1 MMELPLDRPAGI
13 LIKTTLVDY
22 PGHVAGSFFLKGCN
36 LRCPY
41 CYNIG
46 LVLPEISPDGLSTV
60 QELFDH
66 LEKRRNV
73 LSGLVISGGEP
84 LINSYTPLIIQKAK
98 ELGYKVKIDTNGL
111 LPDKLQAMLDDE
123 NLKPDFI
130 ALDIK
135 TNPSRYAEVMCGKY
149 SYYSQNPQHIVDLL
163 TKSIKIVSSLPAESR
178 EFRTVLVPPLVQKED
193 IKQIAELL
201 PADASWQF
209 AQFQNSNCLDPSYNE
224 IYPYTDSEANELI
237 EYAKT
242 FIRGAALR

>member
-66 LEKRRNV
+66 LEKRKNV

>member
-1 MMELPLDRPAGI
+1 
-13 LIKTTLVDY
+13 
-22 PGHVAGSFFLKGCN
+22 
-36 LRCPY
+36 
-41 CYNIG
+41 
-46 LVLPEISPDGLSTV
+46 
-60 QELFDH
+60 
-66 LEKRRNV
+66 
-73 LSGLVISGGEP
+73 
-84 LINSYTPLIIQKAK
+84 
-98 ELGYKVKIDTNGL
+98 
-111 LPDKLQAMLDDE
+111 MLDDE

>member
-224 IYPYTDSEANELI
+224 IYPYTDREANELI

-242 FIRGAALR
+242 FIKGAALR